1 MHRSVH
7 SNESS
12 ALSESSTSESQ
23 RNDDF
28 LYLLDDEEYPFP
40 KYTVAESTVR
50 PYPVMVVR
58 CDGKEKTNL
67 LVKAEPAPGYNFKLD
82 NHIAYY
88 KPKDQGY
95 LHKPIGDI
103 IIFELL
109 HILDIGNAEGE
120 QVQIDF
126 SLYNIEGS
134 NSVLLARRRSPP
146 ILVYNHSQ
154 YLPAPSIV
162 KIVPSWATAGTT
174 PQLDAYGPLFLRKNN
189 ILEAQVI
196 EMDGAPV
203 TSLVGNDIKRKRNCF
218 HSFTFDAPEH
228 GPGQVAVRA
237 RYKGREYGASR
248 TFDYIQTPR
257 PGKGGAAGGIYAQDP
272 KKGGFHGSASGSAA
286 HNAGLGGSASSDSAS
301 HDYSGAAG
309 GIAYNAYSGNIKALR
324 LNLKSASTPTEL
336 AAMVN
341 SVDEYGMTPVF
352 WASYAGQ
359 LECVQELLASGK
371 CDLKIASRTHG
382 ETALH
387 AACYGGH
394 SAIVAALLETSRP
407 AKHTTQNNEGVT
419 ALHIAAYTGNVPTL
433 LALLDLPD
441 GGEDLLGSVDKEGMT
456 PLHYAVLKGNVE
468 ALVLLIERCLS
479 LGEPI
484 FVKDGSGMSP
494 LHWAAG
500 LSDTDCARE
509 LVKHANAKDVNL
521 RDHSGETAL
530 HLAVRNANIEIA
542 RELLAQRADPN
553 AQDNIRETPLFW
565 AIRDQNNNIAQL
577 LLENAADP
585 AIRNAYGRQPFQ
597 SVVEDDIM
605 GPGAISSAPTA
616 TGASG
621 KPISS
626 ATSAGETPGN
636 PAALTSAAN
645 ATGRTAYANKMPISS
660 GTTGN
665 AKRVTP
671 NEIQRAVNK
680 IAPSLDDLAP
690 TSKAGAELALQLKSL
705 HLLLDQ
711 REIEYKET
719 LDKNAAEIAAL
730 KNSVSSLV
738 GEMQALRSAI
748 LANIQS
754 K

>member
-1 MHRSVH
+1 MHPSSAMAASSSTNHRSVH
-7 SNESS
+7 SAESS
-12 ALSESSTSESQ
+12 LLSESSTSESQ

-40 KYTVAESTVR
+40 MYTVAESTVR

-58 CDGKEKTNL
+58 CEGKEKTNL

-134 NSVLLARRRSPP
+134 NSILLARRRSPP

-162 KIVPSWATAGTT
+162 KIVPSWATAGST

-196 EMDGAPV
+196 EMDGTPV
-203 TSLVGNDIKRKRNCF
+203 AALGGKDISRKRNCF
-218 HSFTFDAPEH
+218 HSFSFDAPEH

-248 TFDYIQTPR
+248 TFDYIQAPR
-257 PGKGGAAGGIYAQDP
+257 PGKGGSGVGIYAQDP
-272 KKGGFHGSASGSAA
+272 KKGGFSGTNSGSSA
-286 HNAGLGGSASSDSAS
+286 HGANLGGSTSSDSAT
-301 HDYSGAAG
+301 HDYSGG
-309 GIAYNAYSGNIKALR
+309 VAYHAYSGNVRNLR
-324 LNLKSASTPTEL
+324 MDLKSATTPAEL
-336 AAMVN
+336 SAMVN
-341 SVDEYGMTPVF
+341 AQDEYGMTPLF
-352 WASYAGQ
+352 WAAYAGQ
-359 LECVQELLASGK
+359 TESVLELLASGK
-371 CDLKIASRTHG
+371 CDTKIASKKHQ

-394 SAIVAALLETSRP
+394 VSI
-407 AKHTTQNNEGVT
+407 VT
-419 ALHIAAYTGNVPTL
+419 ALIEQGRAKCSAQNRDGLTPLHIAAYKGSVPTV

-441 GGEDLLGSVDKEGMT
+441 GGEDLLGSLDKDGMT
-456 PLHYAVLKGNVE
+456 PLHHAVLRGNVE
-468 ALVLLIERCLS
+468 VLTLLLERCIS
-479 LGEPI
+479 LGEPV
-484 FVKDGSGMSP
+484 FVRDGSGMSP
-494 LHWAAG
+494 LHWAAA
-500 LSDTDCARE
+500 LSDVDCARE
-509 LVKHANAKDVNL
+509 LLKHANAKDVNL

-530 HLAVRNANIEIA
+530 HLGVRNANIEIA

-585 AIRNAYGRQPFQ
+585 AIRNKYGKQPFQ
-597 SVVEDDIM
+597 SVMEDDITR
-605 GPGAISSAPTA
+605 GSSAL
-616 TGASG
+616 
-621 KPISS
+621 
-626 ATSAGETPGN
+626 AGGVTPGN
-636 PAALTSAAN
+636 PAAIAA
-645 ATGRTAYANKMPISS
+645 ATQTAVTPGNPVLAARALAAQQKL
-660 GTTGN
+660 GTGN
-665 AKRVTP
+665 RRMTP
-671 NEIQRAVNK
+671 AELQLAVNK
-680 IAPSLDDLAP
+680 IAPPMDDLAP

-711 REIEYKET
+711 REIEYKTT
-719 LDKNAAEIAAL
+719 LEQNNAEIASL
-730 KNSVSSLV
+730 KNSVSTLV

-748 LANIQS
+748 LASAQP

>member
-1 MHRSVH
+1 L
-7 SNESS
+7 
-12 ALSESSTSESQ
+12 LSESSSSEAQ
-23 RNDDF
+23 RNDEC

-58 CDGKEKTNL
+58 VDGKEKTNL

-162 KIVPSWATAGTT
+162 KIVPSWATAGST

-196 EMDGAPV
+196 ETDGTQV
-203 TSLVGNDIKRKRNCF
+203 TALGGKDICRKRNCF
-218 HSFTFDAPEH
+218 HSFSFDAPEH

-248 TFDYIQTPR
+248 TFDYIQAPR
-257 PGKGGAAGGIYAQDP
+257 PGKGGAGINLYAQDP
-272 KKGGFHGSASGSAA
+272 KGGRGTSNSSSAP
-286 HNAGLGGSASSDSAS
+286 GGGPSTNLSNSSSS
-301 HDYSGAAG
+301 ESSTHDYSGSV
-309 GIAYNAYSGNIKALR
+309 AYSAYSGNVKMLKQILRSSGLAQHQISAL
-324 LNLKSASTPTEL
+324 LNAQ
-336 AAMVN
+336 
-341 SVDEYGMTPVF
+341 DENGMTPLF

-359 LECVQELLASGK
+359 LESVLEILSHGK
-371 CDLKIASRTHG
+371 LNNLKLTSRFG

-387 AACYGGH
+387 AACYNGH
-394 SAIVAALLETSRP
+394 APIVAALLEAGLKCSTEQRD
-407 AKHTTQNNEGVT
+407 GLT
-419 ALHIAAYTGNVPTL
+419 ALHIAAYHGSVPTI
-433 LALLDLPD
+433 LALLDIPD
-441 GGEDLLGSVDKEGMT
+441 GGEDLLGHVDRDGMT
-456 PLHYAVLKGNVE
+456 PLHHAVLSGKLE
-468 ALVLLIERCLS
+468 ALTLLLERCQS
-479 LGEPI
+479 LGEAVFI
-484 FVKDGSGMSP
+484 RDGSGMSP

-509 LVKHANAKDVNL
+509 LLRYASVKDVNL

-530 HLAVRNANIEIA
+530 ALAVRNGNIEIS
-542 RELLAQRADPN
+542 RELLTQRADPN
-553 AQDNIRETPLFW
+553 AQDNIAETPLFW
-565 AIRDQNNNIAQL
+565 AIRDQNNNIVQL
-577 LLENAADP
+577 LLENGSDP
-585 AIRNAYGRQPFQ
+585 AIRNKFGKQPFQ
-597 SVVEDDIM
+597 SVSDSEDST
-605 GPGAISSAPTA
+605 PQTRAAA
-616 TGASG
+616 GAS
-621 KPISS
+621 SVTS
-626 ATSAGETPGN
+626 ATTANTNNTTNTSPFSITPGN
-636 PAALTSAAN
+636 PAANRGGSAA
-645 ATGRTAYANKMPISS
+645 AMGAKGAFSASS
-660 GTTGN
+660 PFGGT
-665 AKRVTP
+665 RRMTP
-671 NEIQRAVNK
+671 AEIQMAANK
-680 IAPSLDDLAP
+680 IAPPMADDLAP
-690 TSKAGAELALQLKSL
+690 TSKAGAELHLMVKSL
-705 HLLLDQ
+705 HALLDQ
-711 REIEYKET
+711 RELEYKST
-719 LDKNAAEIAAL
+719 LEQNATEIASL
-730 KNSVSSLV
+730 KSTVSTLV
-738 GEMQALRSAI
+738 GEMQALRDVI
-748 LANIQS
+748 LASVQS

>member
-1 MHRSVH
+1 M
-7 SNESS
+7 
-12 ALSESSTSESQ
+12 
-23 RNDDF
+23 
-28 LYLLDDEEYPFP
+28 
-40 KYTVAESTVR
+40 YTVAESTVR

-162 KIVPSWATAGTT
+162 KIVPSWATAGST

-196 EMDGAPV
+196 EMDGTPV
-203 TSLVGNDIKRKRNCF
+203 ASLGGKDISRKRNCF
-218 HSFTFDAPEH
+218 HSFSFDAPEH

-248 TFDYIQTPR
+248 TFDYIQAPR
-257 PGKGGAAGGIYAQDP
+257 PGKGGSGVGIFAQDP
-272 KKGGFHGSASGSAA
+272 KKGGFNGSNSGSSG
-286 HNAGLGGSASSDSAS
+286 HNGNLGGSASSDSAT
-301 HDYSGAAG
+301 HDYSGG
-309 GIAYNAYSGNIKALR
+309 VAYHAYSGNVRNLR
-324 LNLKSASTPTEL
+324 LDLKSATTPAEL
-336 AAMVN
+336 SAMVN
-341 SVDEYGMTPVF
+341 GQDEYGMTPLF
-352 WASYAGQ
+352 WAAYAGQ
-359 LECVQELLASGK
+359 TECVLELLASGK
-371 CDLKIASRTHG
+371 CDLKIASKKYQ

-394 SAIVAALLETSRP
+394 AAIVTALIEQGR
-407 AKHTTQNNEGVT
+407 AKHTAENRDGLTP
-419 ALHIAAYTGNVPTL
+419 LHIAAYNGSVPTI

-441 GGEDLLGSVDKEGMT
+441 GGEDLLGSLDKDGMT
-456 PLHYAVLKGNVE
+456 PLHHAVLRGNLE
-468 ALVLLIERCLS
+468 ALTLLLDRCIS

-484 FVKDGSGMSP
+484 FVRDGSGMSP
-494 LHWAAG
+494 LHWAAA
-500 LSDTDCARE
+500 LCDVDCARE
-509 LVKHANAKDVNL
+509 LLKHANAKDVNL
-521 RDHSGETAL
+521 RDHSGETSL

-585 AIRNAYGRQPFQ
+585 AIRNKYGKQPFQ
-597 SVVEDDIM
+597 SVMEDDL
-605 GPGAISSAPTA
+605 SRVAPTIP
-616 TGASG
+616 GG
-621 KPISS
+621 I
-626 ATSAGETPGN
+626 TPGN
-636 PAALTSAAN
+636 PAIAA
-645 ATGRTAYANKMPISS
+645 ATDA
-660 GTTGN
+660 
-665 AKRVTP
+665 VTP
-671 NEIQRAVNK
+671 GNPALAARVLSAQQTKLGIGNRRMTPAELQLAVNK
-680 IAPSLDDLAP
+680 IAPPIDDMGP

-711 REIEYKET
+711 RELEYQAT
-719 LDKNAAEIAAL
+719 LEKNNAEISSL
-730 KNSVSSLV
+730 KSTVSTLV

-748 LANIQS
+748 LSAAQP